1 MKVGAWTLILGV
13 TLAISPGA
21 STLRAASVIDNWA
34 SVKAP
39 PAPELKPVKV
49 DPRTTALL
57 MLDYVK
63 QICNAERNPHCPPRL
78 PTVKKL
84 LDQARA
90 NGVMVIYT
98 GTTMPNSE
106 RADIDP
112 SVAPTD
118 DEPFLKSVLDKF
130 LNTDLEKILKDK
142 GITTVIAVGQAAQG
156 AVITTGSEA
165 ALRGFKV
172 IVAVDGIAAQDDYYE
187 QYTVWHLGN
196 APLLAN
202 RVTLTSTDLI
212 KF

>member
-1 MKVGAWTLILGV
+1 MLVVGATLTV
-13 TLAISPGA
+13 NLAA
-21 STLRAASVIDNWA
+21 STLRAASVIDNWG

-49 DPRTTALL
+49 DPKNTALL

-63 QICNAERNPHCPPRL
+63 QICNAERYPRCPQRL

-90 NGVMVIYT
+90 NGVMVIYS
-98 GTTMPNSE
+98 GTTIPNSE

-112 SVAPTD
+112 SVAPTG

-142 GITTVIAVGQAAQG
+142 GITTVIMVGQAAQG

-165 ALRGFKV
+165 AQRGFKV
-172 IVAVDGIAAQDDYYE
+172 IVAVDGIAAQDDYDE

>member
-1 MKVGAWTLILGV
+1 MKVRGWMLTAGMA
-13 TLAISPGA
+13 LAVSFVA
-21 STLRAASVIDNWA
+21 STLQAASVIDNWP

-49 DPRTTALL
+49 DPKTTALL
-57 MLDYVK
+57 MLDYIK
-63 QICNAERNPHCPPRL
+63 QICNAERYPRCPQRL

-90 NGVMVIYT
+90 NGVVVVYT
-98 GTTMPNSE
+98 GTTTPNSE
-106 RADIDP
+106 RADIVP
-112 SVAPTD
+112 SVAPTS
-118 DEPFLKSVLDKF
+118 DEPFLKGVLDKF

-142 GITTVIAVGQAAQG
+142 GITTVIAVGQLAQG

-165 ALRGFKV
+165 AQRGFKV

-196 APLLAN
+196 APLLSN

>member
-1 MKVGAWTLILGV
+1 MKVRDWMLLTAMA
-13 TLAISPGA
+13 LAVSFVA

-34 SVKAP
+34 TVKIP
-39 PAPELKPVKV
+39 PAPELKLVKV
-49 DPRTTALL
+49 DPKTTALL

-63 QICNAERNPHCPPRL
+63 QICNAERYPRCPQRL

-84 LDQARA
+84 LDQART
-90 NGVMVIYT
+90 NGVIVVYT
-98 GTTMPNSE
+98 GTTTPNSE
-106 RADIDP
+106 KADIDP
-112 SVAPTD
+112 TVAPIA
-118 DEPFLKSVLDKF
+118 DEPFVKGVLDKF

-142 GITTVIAVGQAAQG
+142 GITTVIAVGQLAQG

-165 ALRGFKV
+165 AQRGFKV
-172 IVAVDGIAAQDDYYE
+172 IVAVDGIVAQDDYYE

-196 APLLAN
+196 APLLST

>member
-1 MKVGAWTLILGV
+1 MKVRDWMLV
-13 TLAISPGA
+13 TATALAVSFVA

-34 SVKAP
+34 TVKIP

-49 DPRTTALL
+49 DPKTTALL

-63 QICNAERNPHCPPRL
+63 QICNAERYPRCPQRL

-90 NGVMVIYT
+90 SGVIIVYT
-98 GTTMPNSE
+98 GTTTPNSE
-106 RADIDP
+106 KADIDP
-112 SVAPTD
+112 TVAPIG
-118 DEPFLKSVLDKF
+118 DEPFVKGVLDKF

-142 GITTVIAVGQAAQG
+142 GITTVIAVGQLAQG

-165 ALRGFKV
+165 AQRGFKV
-172 IVAVDGIAAQDDYYE
+172 IVAVDGIVAQDDYYE

-196 APLLAN
+196 APLLST

>member
-1 MKVGAWTLILGV
+1 LKVGAWMLVGGV
-13 TLAISPGA
+13 TLAVGFGT

-39 PAPELKPVKV
+39 SAPELKPIQI
-49 DPRTTALL
+49 DPKTTALL

-63 QICNAERNPHCPPRL
+63 QICNAQRYPNCPARL

-90 NGVMVIYT
+90 NGVMVVYT
-98 GTTMPNSE
+98 GTTIPPSE
-106 RADIDP
+106 RTDIDP
-112 SVAPTD
+112 MVAPTG
-118 DEPFLKSVLDKF
+118 DEPFVKTVLNKF

-142 GITTVIAVGQAAQG
+142 GIATLIMVGQAAQG

-165 ALRGFKV
+165 AQRGFKV
-172 IVAVDGIAAQDDYYE
+172 IVAVDGIAGQDDYYE

>member
-1 MKVGAWTLILGV
+1 MKAGDWILVGGV
-13 TLAISPGA
+13 MLAVSFGA
-21 STLRAASVIDNWA
+21 STVRAASVIDNWA

-39 PAPELKPVKV
+39 SAPELKPVQV
-49 DPRTTALL
+49 DPKTTALL

-63 QICNAERNPHCPPRL
+63 QICNAQRYPHCPARL
-78 PTVKKL
+78 PTVKNL

-90 NGVMVIYT
+90 SGVMVVYT
-98 GTTMPNSE
+98 GTTIPPSE

-112 SVAPTD
+112 MVAPKG
-118 DEPFLKSVLDKF
+118 DEPFVKTVLDKF

-142 GITTVIAVGQAAQG
+142 GIATLIMVGQAAQG

-165 ALRGFKV
+165 AQRGFKV
-172 IVAVDGIAAQDDYYE
+172 IVAVDGLAAQDDYSE

-196 APLLAN
+196 APLLAT